1 MKLRQ
6 RAEQSLQTA
15 EEELNKLKAQQAA
28 PTKDTVSVGLKQE
41 IERLASKKGHSRGGT
56 FYVRVCLQSIDEFV
70 CGCKKVMCIVVFR
83 RLCHVWPL
91 NDNLL
96 G

>member
-70 CGCKKVMCIVVFR
+70 CIVVFR